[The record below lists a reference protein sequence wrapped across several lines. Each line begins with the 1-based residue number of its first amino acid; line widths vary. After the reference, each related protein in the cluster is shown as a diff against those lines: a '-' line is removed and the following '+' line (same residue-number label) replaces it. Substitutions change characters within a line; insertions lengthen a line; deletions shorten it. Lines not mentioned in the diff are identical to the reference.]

1 MSPRPG
7 LAYDWQDG
15 SPPSP
20 GRYAAG
26 LVWLGFILAPIVDAF
41 GRAGQP
47 ALQHWLVVAGA
58 VAFSSFYVALV
69 LNWVNE
75 DRLRRSYSLASLQ
88 LALAVA
94 LTIGD
99 QVSWGYLFCYF
110 AACAAMIVPQSIGFL
125 AVLACAGIQIAATEI
140 AGAGIGTSLGFAASV
155 VGVGLLLTLMRDL
168 RTRNQ
173 ELAHARAEL
182 AHAAV
187 AAERERFARDLH
199 DLLGHS
205 LSVIAI
211 KAELAGRLL
220 PGSPERAAVEVGEVE
235 GVARQALGEVRQAV
249 SGYRQ
254 PTLAGELEGARV
266 ALSAAGIDASIDR
279 EPVSLDPEVEAVLA
293 WTVREGATNVIRHSG
308 ASRCSLTVR
317 TEDGDA
323 GVEVLDD
330 GIGTARAPDP
340 AQDGV
345 GGNGLTGLRERAAS
359 LRGRI
364 EAGTAPDGGYR
375 LAVSV
380 PVSSGTTGGDGR

>member
-7 LAYDWQDG
+7 MAYDWRDG
-15 SPPSP
+15 SPPTP

-41 GRAGQP
+41 GRDGQS
-47 ALQHWLVVAGA
+47 ALQHWLVVAAA
-58 VAFSSFYVALV
+58 VTFSAAYIVLV
-69 LNWVNE
+69 FNWMNE
-75 DRLRRSYSLASLQ
+75 DRRLRPYSLAALQ

-99 QVSWGYLFCYF
+99 QVSWGYLFCYC
-110 AACAAMIVPQSIGFL
+110 AACTAIVVPQSIGFL
-125 AVLACAGIQIAATEI
+125 GVLACAGIQIASTEI
-140 AGAGIGTSLGFAASV
+140 AGAAIGTSLGFAASV

-168 RTRNQ
+168 RIRNR
-173 ELAHARAEL
+173 ELADARAEL
-182 AHAAV
+182 ADTAV

-199 DLLGHS
+199 DLLGQS

-220 PGSPERAAVEVGEVE
+220 PGSPDRAAVEVGEVE
-235 GVARQALGEVRQAV
+235 GVARQALSEVRQAV

-279 EPVSLDPEVEAVLA
+279 EPGSLDPEVEAVLA

-308 ASRCSLTVR
+308 ASHCSVTVR
-317 TEDGDA
+317 AHSGGA

-330 GIGTARAPDP
+330 GAGNGRPPGFVDT
-340 AQDGV
+340 GV
-345 GGNGLTGLRERAAS
+345 GGNGLTGLRERAAN

-364 EAGTAPDGGYR
+364 EAGTAPGGGYR

-380 PVSSGTTGGDGR
+380 PVSSVTARGDGQ

>member
-7 LAYDWQDG
+7 MAFDWHEG
-15 SPPSP
+15 RPPSA
-20 GRYAAG
+20 GRSAAG
-26 LVWLGFILAPIVDAF
+26 LVWLGFILAPIIDAF
-41 GRAGQP
+41 GRGGQG
-47 ALQHWLVVAGA
+47 AADHWLVVAGA
-58 VAFSSFYVALV
+58 ITFAGLYIALV
-69 LNWVNE
+69 LNWIHK
-75 DRLRRSYSLASLQ
+75 DRRLRSYSLAGLQ

-99 QVSWGYLFCYF
+99 QASWGYLFCYC
-110 AACAAMIVPQSIGFL
+110 AACTAMIAPQSIGFL
-125 AVLACAGIQIAATEI
+125 AVLACAGVQIAATEL
-140 AGAGIGTSLGFAASV
+140 AGADIGTSLGFAASV

-168 RTRNQ
+168 RIRNQ
-173 ELAHARAEL
+173 ELADARAEL
-182 AHAAV
+182 ADTAV

-235 GVARQALGEVRQAV
+235 GVARQALSEVRQAV

-254 PTLAGELEGARV
+254 PTLTGELEGARV
-266 ALSAAGIDASIDR
+266 ALAAAGIDASIDR
-279 EPVSLDPEVEAVLA
+279 EPVSFDPEVEAVLA

-308 ASRCSLTVR
+308 AHRCSVTVR
-317 TEDGDA
+317 AEAGDA

-330 GIGTARAPDP
+330 GVGNGRSPGFVDT
-340 AQDGV
+340 GV
-345 GGNGLTGLRERAAS
+345 GGNGLTGLRERAAN

-364 EAGTAPDGGYR
+364 EAGTAPGGGYR

-380 PVSSGTTGGDGR
+380 PVGSDATVGDRQ

>member
-1 MSPRPG
+1 MAPKPG
-7 LAYDWQDG
+7 IAYDWREG
-15 SPPSP
+15 AAPSAS
-20 GRYAAG
+20 RYGAAA
-26 LVWLGFILAPIVDAF
+26 VWVGFILAPIADAF
-41 GRAGQP
+41 GRGGQP
-47 ALQHWLVVAGA
+47 ASQHWLVVTAA
-58 VAFSSFYVALV
+58 IAFAAAYIALV
-69 LNWVNE
+69 LSWDHE
-75 DRLRRSYSLASLQ
+75 DRQLLCYSLAGLQ

-99 QVSWGYLFCYF
+99 QVSWGYLFCYC
-110 AACAAMIVPQSIGFL
+110 AACTALIAPQSIGFL
-125 AVLACAGIQIAATEI
+125 AVLACAGIQIGATEI

-168 RTRNQ
+168 RIRNR
-173 ELAHARAEL
+173 ELADARAEL
-182 AHAAV
+182 ADSAV

-235 GVARQALGEVRQAV
+235 GVARQALSEVRQAV

-279 EPVSLDPEVEAVLA
+279 DPVSLDPEVEAVLA

-308 ASRCSLTVR
+308 ASHCSVTVR
-317 TEDGDA
+317 AQAGDA

-330 GIGTARAPDP
+330 GVGNGRSPGFVDT
-340 AQDGV
+340 GV
-345 GGNGLTGLRERAAS
+345 GGNGLTGLRERAAN

-364 EAGTAPDGGYR
+364 EAGTAPGGGYR

-380 PVSSGTTGGDGR
+380 PVGAGPTAGDRR

>member
-1 MSPRPG
+1 MSARPG
-7 LAYDWQDG
+7 MAYDWQDG
-15 SPPSP
+15 RPPNL
-20 GRYAAG
+20 GRHAAG
-26 LVWLGFILAPIVDAF
+26 LVWLGFIIAPIVNAF
-41 GRAGQP
+41 GRSGQP
-47 ALQHWLVVAGA
+47 SWQHWLVVTGA
-58 VAFSSFYVALV
+58 FAFAAVYIALV
-69 LNWVNE
+69 LNWIND
-75 DRLRRSYSLASLQ
+75 DRRLVGYWLALLQ
-88 LALAVA
+88 LVLAVA
-94 LTIGD
+94 LTVGD
-99 QVSWGYLFCYF
+99 QFSWGYLFCYC
-110 AACAAMIVPQSIGFL
+110 AACAAIVVPQSIGFM
-125 AVLACAGIQIAATEI
+125 AVLACAGIQIVTTEI

-168 RTRNQ
+168 RVRND
-173 ELAHARAEL
+173 ELADARAEL

-199 DLLGHS
+199 DLLGYS

-235 GVARQALGEVRQAV
+235 GVARQALNEVRQAV

-279 EPVSLDPEVEAVLA
+279 EAIALDPEVEAVLA

-308 ASRCSLTVR
+308 ARHCSVTVR
-317 TEDGDA
+317 AGSGDA

-330 GIGTARAPDP
+330 GVGNGRAPVR
-340 AQDGV
+340 AGVGVGV
-345 GGNGLTGLRERAAS
+345 GGNGLIGLRERAAS

-364 EAGTAPDGGYR
+364 EAGAAPGGGYR

-380 PVSSGTTGGDGR
+380 PVGSDTTGG